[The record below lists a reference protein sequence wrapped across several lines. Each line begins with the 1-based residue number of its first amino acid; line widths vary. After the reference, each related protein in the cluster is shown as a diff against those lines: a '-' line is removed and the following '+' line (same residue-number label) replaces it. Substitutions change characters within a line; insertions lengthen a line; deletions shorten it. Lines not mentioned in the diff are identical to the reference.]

1 MNILAELRSRTP
13 HLTADVE
20 LFSEER
26 GGRKTP
32 ALLGWSCPLMLN
44 MEKPLGEGWAAWP
57 LLGDTPL
64 LPGDKRRLGFVF
76 ANLDG
81 PKIFREAGEFFL
93 WELDFIGHA
102 RGIS

>member
-1 MNILAELRSRTP
+1 MDRLAELRSKTP

-32 ALLGWSCPLMLN
+32 ALPGWCCPLMLS
-44 MEKPLGEGWAAWP
+44 MEEPLEGWNAWP

-64 LPGDKRRLGFVF
+64 LPGDKRELGFVF
-76 ANLDG
+76 ANPDG
-81 PKIFREAGEFFL
+81 PRIFGAATEFFV
-93 WELDFIGHA
+93 WETRFIGRA
-102 RGIS
+102 RVIS

>member
-1 MNILAELRSRTP
+1 MDRLAELCSKTP

-32 ALLGWSCPLMLN
+32 ALPGWSCPLMLS
-44 MEKPLGEGWAAWP
+44 MEGPLVGWTAWP

-64 LPGDKRRLGFVF
+64 LPSHKRRLGFVF
-76 ANLDG
+76 ANPDG
-81 PKIFREAGEFFL
+81 PKIFREVEEFFL
-93 WELDFIGHA
+93 WENGFIGRA
-102 RGIS
+102 RAAY